1 MKDAQGFPLKRGK
14 EWELLEAEYTLK
26 LESVLK
32 TSDVCMSTNRR
43 KINDRQK
50 KEKTK
55 GMFLNEQ
62 GGVRYSTQVERLGC
76 LRACRSLTN
85 S

>member
-43 KINDRQK
+43 KLMTGK
-50 KEKTK
+50 KRKRPKEC
-55 GMFLNEQ
+55 
-62 GGVRYSTQVERLGC
+62 S
-76 LRACRSLTN
+76 
-85 S
+85 